1 VRWVEDRTSVVEDP
15 ATGVR
20 YHQGIVTD
28 IHRRK
33 EAEEKLRKNEEKY
46 RRIVETA
53 GEGFLLMDE
62 TLKIVDLN
70 HTCCQMVGYSRQD
83 LIGKNLFDLT
93 AEEYRHFVSANRQDL
108 LSGETRPF
116 EVDIIARDGRSVPV
130 LIHAN
135 TLRDDTGLILG
146 NMAFVTDMTEHK
158 KALTLAGEV
167 QRSLLPQQAPQVN
180 GLDVAGRNISCDE
193 IGGDYFDFLWRA
205 GTPDSPFTIVVGDI
219 TGHGVDSA
227 LLMTTARAFLRMRA
241 AQPGTIADIVSAMN
255 HHLAEDVYETGRF
268 MTLFYLTLN
277 EDRDRIE
284 WVRAGHD
291 PALIYDPELDRFE
304 ELKGPGLAL
313 GVDEKFAF
321 QSSRKDGLKM
331 GQEII
336 RRNAAC
342 SAETILDTVF
352 REHARFTRGART
364 EDDITLVIIKL
375 TQLS

>member
-70 HTCCQMVGYSRQD
+70 HTYCQMVGYSRQD

-130 LIHAN
+130 
-135 TLRDDTGLILG
+135 
-146 NMAFVTDMTEHK
+146 
-158 KALTLAGEV
+158 
-167 QRSLLPQQAPQVN
+167 
-180 GLDVAGRNISCDE
+180 
-193 IGGDYFDFLWRA
+193 
-205 GTPDSPFTIVVGDI
+205 
-219 TGHGVDSA
+219 
-227 LLMTTARAFLRMRA
+227 
-241 AQPGTIADIVSAMN
+241 
-255 HHLAEDVYETGRF
+255 
-268 MTLFYLTLN
+268 
-277 EDRDRIE
+277 
-284 WVRAGHD
+284 
-291 PALIYDPELDRFE
+291 
-304 ELKGPGLAL
+304 
-313 GVDEKFAF
+313 
-321 QSSRKDGLKM
+321 
-331 GQEII
+331 
-336 RRNAAC
+336 
-342 SAETILDTVF
+342 
-352 REHARFTRGART
+352 
-364 EDDITLVIIKL
+364 
-375 TQLS
+375 